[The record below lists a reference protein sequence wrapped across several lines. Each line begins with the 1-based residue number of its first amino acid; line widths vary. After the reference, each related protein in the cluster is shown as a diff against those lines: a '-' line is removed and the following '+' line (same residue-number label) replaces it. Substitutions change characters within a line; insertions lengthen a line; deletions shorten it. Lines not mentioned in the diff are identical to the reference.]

1 MGLQQRL
8 GTCDTPGPR
17 RSACRPRVACTSS
30 TAASLRSSATCAVK
44 QPNTVTGIVQ
54 AVVVKPDQ
62 ALEEGRHL
70 LFVPCLHVAVPPP
83 NISRKGVHVLQPQR
97 DVVGG
102 AVWA

>member
-8 GTCDTPGPR
+8 GTCATPGPR

-30 TAASLRSSATCAVK
+30 TAASLPFPAACAVK
-44 QPNTVTGIVQ
+44 QANALTGAVN

-62 ALEEGRHL
+62 ALEEGCNL

-83 NISRKGVHVLQPQR
+83 DIRRKGVHVLQP
-97 DVVGG
+97 
-102 AVWA
+102 